1 MDAATEEYL
10 AKIRKTIAE
19 SKQMIETV
27 KLRFAETDRML
38 EASGTSREEVMK
50 MRFSAEQ
57 REAVNA
63 ELERRGMAPL
73 AEDEL
78 APAPKPR
85 AYPIKEAADAEVDGE
100 YRHRKFATM
109 MKTFRI

>member
-10 AKIRKTIAE
+10 AKVRKTIAE
-19 SKQMIETV
+19 SKQMLEMV

-38 EASGTSREEVMK
+38 EASGTSREEVMQ
-50 MRFSAEQ
+50 MRFSEEQ
-57 REAVNA
+57 RAAVNA

-73 AEDEL
+73 AEVEESRV
-78 APAPKPR
+78 APRVMPMA
-85 AYPIKEAADAEVDGE
+85 EAADAETDGE
-100 YRHRKFATM
+100 TRRRKFATM

>member
-50 MRFSAEQ
+50 MHFSEAQ
-57 REAVNA
+57 REAVNE

-73 AEDEL
+73 VDAEDE
-78 APAPKPR
+78 PR
-85 AYPIKEAADAEVDGE
+85 VRARSLPVADAADVETDGD
-100 YRHRKFATM
+100 YRRRKFATM

>member
-1 MDAATEEYL
+1 MDTDTKEYL

-38 EASGTSREEVMK
+38 EESGTTREEVMK
-50 MRFSAEQ
+50 MRFTAEQ

-63 ELERRGMAPL
+63 ELARRGMRPL
-73 AEDEL
+73 AELEGETHVS
-78 APAPKPR
+78 PR
-85 AYPIKEAADAEVDGE
+85 SLPVADAADAETDGE
-100 YRHRKFATM
+100 CRRRKFATM
-109 MKTFRI
+109 MKPFRI